1 TDDGRRT
8 TDDGESEDSPSSVV
22 RRPSSV
28 DSSHGFIVLFFDNHA
43 ARTRHQ
49 DGRRVGEARGGAGA
63 LEIPAAGAAVAEDGE
78 EVAACEQ
85 ELVVEA
91 GDLGAPPLVVDAP
104 AVLDGGDGAA
114 PAAPDDRG
122 RATPALGD
130 LDFEG
135 LGAV

>member
-1 TDDGRRT
+1 MGDGRWAMG
-8 TDDGESEDSPSSVV
+8 DGRWAMGDG
-22 RRPSSV
+22 RPSSA
-28 DSSHGFIVLFFDNHA
+28 DSGHGFVIILFIDKNPPD
-43 ARTRHQ
+43 TRHEH
-49 DGRRVGEARGGAGA
+49 GGRVGEALGGAGV
-63 LEIPAAGAAVAEDGE
+63 LEVPAAGTEVAEDGE
-78 EVAACEQ
+78 ELTAFEQ

-91 GDLGAPPLVVDAP
+91 GDLGAPPLVVEAP

-122 RATPALGD
+122 RTAPALGD